1 MLRKENQPMIGSL
14 FFALL
19 VSGPWGL
26 NAVAQPSGSFVA
38 TGNMTTP
45 RGGFTATLLN
55 DGRVLITGGF
65 GGQTV
70 VASAELYDPSTGKF
84 ITTSAMSTPRAGH
97 TATLLTDG
105 QVLIAGGSSGVEPSA
120 ELYNP
125 STGTFTSTGSMVDGQ
140 QGGHAATLLKDG
152 KVLISGG
159 VLYPSGRGLPTG
171 PTAPSLYDPAT
182 GKFAPAGHLNG
193 TRQASTATLLDDG
206 TVLIAGGWRDGDLSV
221 YDPASGNLT
230 VLGALPIWSHTA
242 TLLAN
247 GTALFLGGATYGSYD
262 GCDDPGEELLRTSLL
277 YDPRHTSFQ
286 ATGSLLQPRAG
297 HSATLLASGL
307 VLVAGGDSSYHAELY
322 DPVSGTF
329 TDAGK
334 MNESRGGHTATLL
347 RDGKVLLTG
356 GDGLGTAEIYVP
368 PPDPWQQAFTAMK
381 AAAGTDSF
389 NFWQW
394 AWFWQRSPAFPG
406 APAGFGVLGSISI
419 DQMGR
424 IVAGS
429 GGDGSQLISAEQWVL
444 YYQQALATDP
454 WQQTIAQMQAAAG
467 TDRFNLWQWAWFWQK
482 APAFPGAPAGFGVS
496 GSISID
502 QMGRI
507 VAGSGGDG
515 SQLISAGQWVS
526 YFRQAIPQ

>member
-1 MLRKENQPMIGSL
+1 MLLKGNQPMIRSL

-26 NAVAQPSGSFVA
+26 NAVAQPSGHFVA

-65 GGQTV
+65 VGQTV
-70 VASAELYDPSTGKF
+70 VASAELYVPSTGKF
-84 ITTSAMSTPRAGH
+84 ITTAAMSTPRAGH

-105 QVLIAGGSSGVEPSA
+105 QVLIAGGSYGVEPSA
-120 ELYNP
+120 ELYDP
-125 STGTFTSTGSMVDGQ
+125 STGTFTPTGSMVNGQ
-140 QGGHAATLLKDG
+140 QGGHAATLLKNG

-159 VLYPSGRGLPTG
+159 VLYPSGTG

-182 GKFAPAGHLNG
+182 GAFTPAGKVDG

-206 TVLIAGGWRDGDLSV
+206 TVLIAGGCKDGDLSV
-221 YDPASGNLT
+221 YNPASGNLT

-247 GTALFLGGATYGSYD
+247 GTALILGGATNVDDGS
-262 GCDDPGEELLRTSLL
+262 DDPGVESLRTSQI
-277 YDPRHTSFQ
+277 YDPRHASFQ
-286 ATGSLLQPRAG
+286 ATGSLLQARAW

-307 VLVAGGDSSYHAELY
+307 VLVVGGDLSYRAELY

-334 MNESRGGHTATLL
+334 MNESRIGHTATLL

-356 GDGLGTAEIYVP
+356 GDGLGTAEIYIP
-368 PPDPWQQAFTAMK
+368 PPDPWQQASTAMQT
-381 AAAGTDSF
+381 AAGTDSF

-394 AWFWQRSPAFPG
+394 AWFWQRAPTFSG
-406 APAGFGVLGSISI
+406 APAGFGVLGSISL
-419 DQMGR
+419 DQMGQ
-424 IVAGS
+424 IVGA
-429 GGDGSQLISAEQWVL
+429 GGDDGTQLISAEQW
-444 YYQQALATDP
+444 
-454 WQQTIAQMQAAAG
+454 I
-467 TDRFNLWQWAWFWQK
+467 F
-482 APAFPGAPAGFGVS
+482 
-496 GSISID
+496 
-502 QMGRI
+502 
-507 VAGSGGDG
+507 
-515 SQLISAGQWVS
+515 
-526 YFRQAIPQ
+526 YFRQVIPQ